1 MAKKL
6 TKKELKEPDEF
17 QTFSMKVLQ
26 YVTENRK
33 RLYVLGAVFLAVV
46 LAAGGYAYY
55 QQSYEAKALELY
67 TEAANAVSLSP
78 GPVLEE
84 TLKSYEK
91 LVTAYPRSAVAPL
104 AHYHLGNLHYD
115 RKEYTEAVEAYES
128 FIARASGREKD
139 RFLVSLA
146 HYGMAYSF
154 ENLKEY
160 SKALEAFQRAAET
173 TVEPAFQAM
182 MDRNMGRVSEAMGNV
197 EKAREYYEKSLV
209 NLKDPLMEQVIRVI
223 LSRLGEPAS
232 VRSVEKPS

>member
-33 RLYVLGAVFLAVV
+33 RLYLLGAVFLAVV

-67 TEAANAVSLSP
+67 TEAANAVSFSP
-78 GPVLEE
+78 GPVPEE
-84 TLKSYEK
+84 ALKPYER
-91 LVTAYPRSAVAPL
+91 LLTAYPRSAVAPL

-115 RKEYTEAVEAYES
+115 RDEYTEAVDAYER
-128 FIARASGREKD
+128 FISKASGREKE

-146 HYGMAYSF
+146 HYGVAYSY

-173 TVEPAFQAM
+173 TADPAFQAM

-209 NLKDPLMEQVIRVI
+209 NVNDPLMEQVIRVI
-223 LSRLGEPAS
+223 LARLGEQAPG
-232 VRSVEKPS
+232 RSVETSS